1 MAWVAREGAR
11 TTNHQQEPN
20 VPESRMRSENALND
34 STVYTTIVSY
44 SGPMLRPGRVDLA
57 AIIHCRI
64 VGSYALYIGIQH
76 LAEKTIEKTG
86 YPRSIPETLH
96 CPESTVFDFVP
107 PGRSSWWR
115 YSTCST
121 CTDRRM

>member
-1 MAWVAREGAR
+1 
-11 TTNHQQEPN
+11 
-20 VPESRMRSENALND
+20 
-34 STVYTTIVSY
+34 
-44 SGPMLRPGRVDLA
+44 MLRPGRVA

-64 VGSYALYIGIQH
+64 VGSYAMYIGIQH
-76 LAEKTIEKTG
+76 LAEKTIEKAG
-86 YPRSIPETLH
+86 YLSTVPAEVDSGD
-96 CPESTVFDFVP
+96 CPLCSTVFDCVP